1 MVKVHVYAGSIRL
14 VHRSGV
20 GRAIDHQ
27 KEILRNEGIMV
38 DYVSFKEADIV
49 HINTIFPDSVIAAI
63 KARIMGKKVV
73 YYGHSTMEDFRNSFK
88 GSNLFAPLFRR
99 WITFCYNLGSIVI
112 TPSEYSKMLIESYGV
127 KAPVYAISNGIDL
140 DFWKPDEAGRNTFR
154 EKYKLSDNQKVVVS
168 VGHYIERK
176 GILEFVQLAK
186 NMPDVTFIW
195 FGYTNLNLV
204 PKEIKYAI
212 EGAPE
217 NLIFPGYVSKEEL
230 REAYQGCDL
239 FCFMSHEETE
249 GIVIL
254 EAMACKT
261 PMLVR
266 DIPVYAGWLE
276 NEVDVYKCKDEWE
289 FSRKCRE
296 ILNGECEDLTENG
309 YMVARSRSYDS
320 VGEKL
325 LDAYPVEI
333 QLTDYIY

>member
-154 EKYKLSDNQKVVVS
+154 EKYKLSDNQ
-168 VGHYIERK
+168 
-176 GILEFVQLAK
+176 
-186 NMPDVTFIW
+186 
-195 FGYTNLNLV
+195 
-204 PKEIKYAI
+204 
-212 EGAPE
+212 
-217 NLIFPGYVSKEEL
+217 
-230 REAYQGCDL
+230 
-239 FCFMSHEETE
+239 
-249 GIVIL
+249 
-254 EAMACKT
+254 
-261 PMLVR
+261 
-266 DIPVYAGWLE
+266 
-276 NEVDVYKCKDEWE
+276 
-289 FSRKCRE
+289 
-296 ILNGECEDLTENG
+296 
-309 YMVARSRSYDS
+309 
-320 VGEKL
+320 
-325 LDAYPVEI
+325 
-333 QLTDYIY
+333 